1 MFEGTCYF
9 FDESFVSLT
18 SSSFCFR
25 SESVLLAYAR
35 KRLEQLTQQLAT
47 FQVEEQKRLENSLKV
62 QKEEDSKLTDLKVKQ
77 ETERMAAEFQTK
89 LRTKVRT
96 GLEFLFF

>member
-1 MFEGTCYF
+1 M
-9 FDESFVSLT
+9 
-18 SSSFCFR
+18 
-25 SESVLLAYAR
+25 LLAYAR

-96 GLEFLFF
+96 GSEFLFEPFYFVVSP